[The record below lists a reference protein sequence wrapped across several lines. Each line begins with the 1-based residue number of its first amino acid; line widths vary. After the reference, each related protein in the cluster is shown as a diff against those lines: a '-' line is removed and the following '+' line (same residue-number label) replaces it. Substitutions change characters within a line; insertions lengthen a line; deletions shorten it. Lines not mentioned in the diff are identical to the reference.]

1 MSQPLLLVH
10 RGLRWLALRFASG
23 GAQLEGIGHRLIQP
37 GTFLVLA
44 CAAMATQ
51 AQTAVVH
58 FDLPRQPLA
67 DSLRAIG
74 SQTHTNILFDPPL
87 VAGRE
92 APALKADMT
101 PQQALSRLLSGTGI
115 EFDYLSET
123 TVVLAA
129 QSALGAGSGTM
140 NGLKVSAGHAVGV
153 AAMDRR
159 ASSADAVAP
168 EEVLVTAQKKD
179 ERLQD
184 VPVPMTVIDAQSLT
198 SNNQFHLQDYYASVP
213 GLTLAQDSRGAPSI
227 SIRGVTTGVAVTSTT
242 GITIDDV
249 PFGAS
254 SVSPAFNPAPD
265 VDPNDLARI
274 EVLRGPQGTL
284 YGASSLGGLV
294 KYVTIEPS
302 TAGFSGLFQ
311 VGTEGVHNGDGAGY
325 AASGAVNMP
334 LTDTAAIRMS
344 GFAHQDPGYI
354 DNVLTGQQG
363 VNKSRTDG
371 GRLSTLWRP
380 SAAFMLKVSA
390 LFQDS
395 RSDGSSQVEIAP
407 QFADLQQSFL
417 KGFGGYDRK
426 IQAYSANLSGKIGR
440 AELTSLTGYSKS
452 DVSGSFDET
461 YYLGSEADHLYHI
474 GGVGFPEHNITQK
487 LSQELRLSV
496 PLTQWV
502 DWLLGAF
509 YTHEKTQADA
519 GQVLEDPVTFE
530 RGPEVLSQQLGTK
543 YQEYAAFTDLTFKLS
558 DAFDIQLGGRE
569 GRNRQ
574 TFDAMATYP
583 YPPGE
588 TSALI
593 FPETHS
599 NDNSFTYLFTPR
611 YRFGPNLM
619 TYARIASGYQPGGS
633 NVGSSAVVPGT
644 FAPDKTHNYEVGAK
658 GEFLDR
664 RLSLD
669 ASVFH
674 ILWHDIQ
681 LLASSTLAYSY
692 VINGSRAKSDGVEL
706 SLTAKPL
713 SGLTMSGWAV
723 WNEAEVTEPLPGG
736 CCAGDR
742 LPYSSRFSGYASAT
756 QEVPLWAD
764 VRGFV
769 TGSLSYVGSREAEF
783 SSPRQTL
790 PAYAKTDIQI
800 GMHSE
805 QWQET
810 VFVTNVTDRR
820 GYLEVQGAFP
830 FFHIIQPRT
839 MGLNVSWKF

>member
-1 MSQPLLLVH
+1 MV
-10 RGLRWLALRFASG
+10 
-23 GAQLEGIGHRLIQP
+23 
-37 GTFLVLA
+37 
-44 CAAMATQ
+44 TQ

-67 DSLRAIG
+67 DSLRAVG

-101 PQQALSRLLSGTGI
+101 PQQALARLLSRTGI

-129 QSALGAGSGTM
+129 QSALGAGPGTT

-153 AAMDRR
+153 AAMNRQ

-168 EEVLVTAQKKD
+168 EEVLVTAQKKKE

-184 VPVPMTVIDAQSLT
+184 VPVPMTVINAQSLT

-213 GLTLAQDSRGAPSI
+213 GMTLAEDSRGAPAI
-227 SIRGVTTGVAVTSTT
+227 SIRGVTTGVGVTSTT

-254 SVSPAFNPAPD
+254 SVSPSFNPAPD
-265 VDPNDLARI
+265 VDPNDDLARI

-284 YGASSLGGLV
+284 YGAGNLGGLV
-294 KYVTIEPS
+294 NYVTIDPS
-302 TAGFSGLFQ
+302 TAGLSGLFQ
-311 VGTEGVHNGDGAGY
+311 VGTESVHNGDGAGY
-325 AASGAVNMP
+325 AASGAVNLP

-380 SAAFMLKVSA
+380 SAAFTLKVSV

-407 QFADLQQSFL
+407 QFADRQQRFL
-417 KGFGGYDRK
+417 KGFGGYHRK
-426 IQAYSANLSGKIGR
+426 IQAHSANLSVKIGR

-461 YYLGSEADHLYHI
+461 NYLGSEAESWFRI
-474 GGVGFPEHNITQK
+474 GGVGFPEHNVTEK

-496 PLTQWV
+496 PLAQWV

-509 YTHEKTQADA
+509 YTHEKTQADG

-558 DAFDIQLGGRE
+558 DVFDIQLGGRE

-588 TSALI
+588 TAALI

-599 NDNSFTYLFTPR
+599 NDKSFTYLFTPR
-611 YRFGPNLM
+611 YRLGPDLM
-619 TYARIASGYQPGGS
+619 TYARIASGYHPGGS
-633 NVGSSAVVPGT
+633 NVGSSAVTPAI
-644 FAPDKTHNYEVGAK
+644 FAPDKTQNYEVGAK

-674 ILWHDIQ
+674 VLWHDIQ
-681 LLASSTLAYSY
+681 LLARADNIYSY
-692 VINGSRAKSDGVEL
+692 IVNGSRAQSDGVEL

-723 WNEAEVTEPLPGG
+723 WNEAKLTEPLPGG

-769 TGSLSYVGSREAEF
+769 TASLSYVGSREAEF
-783 SSPRQTL
+783 NAPRQTL
-790 PAYAKTDIQI
+790 PAYAKTDVQL
-800 GMHSE
+800 GMRSE
-805 QWQET
+805 QWQGT
-810 VFVTNVTDRR
+810 VFVTNVIDRR
-820 GYLEVQGAFP
+820 GYLNSQGP
-830 FFHIIQPRT
+830 FSYVIQPRT
-839 MGLNVSWKF
+839 MGFNVSLKF

>member
-1 MSQPLLLVH
+1 MSHPLLVVH
-10 RGLRWLALRFASG
+10 RGLRWSALHFTSG
-23 GAQLEGIGHRLIQP
+23 RLNFEGIGHRLTQP

-44 CAAMATQ
+44 CAAMVTQ

-101 PQQALSRLLSGTGI
+101 PQQALARLLSGTGI
-115 EFDYLSET
+115 EFEYLSET

-129 QSALGAGSGTM
+129 QSALGAGSGTT
-140 NGLKVSAGHAVGV
+140 NGLKVSARHAVGV

-159 ASSADAVAP
+159 ASSMEAVAP

-179 ERLQD
+179 ERLLD
-184 VPVPMTVIDAQSLT
+184 VPVPMTVIDVQSLT

-213 GLTLAQDSRGAPSI
+213 GLTLTQDSRGANSI
-227 SIRGVTTGVAVTSTT
+227 SIRGVTTGVGVTSTT

-294 KYVTIEPS
+294 KYVTIDPS

-363 VNKSRTDG
+363 INKSRTDG

-380 SAAFMLKVSA
+380 SDAFMLKVSA

-452 DVSGSFDET
+452 DVSGSIDET
-461 YYLGSEADHLYHI
+461 YYLGSEADRLYNI

-496 PLTQWV
+496 PLTQWA

-519 GQVLEDPVTFE
+519 GQVLEYLVTFE

-558 DAFDIQLGGRE
+558 DAFDVQLGGRE

-611 YRFGPNLM
+611 YRLGPDLM

-681 LLASSTLAYSY
+681 LLSSSTLAYSY
-692 VINGSRAKSDGVEL
+692 VLNGSRAKSDGVEL

-713 SGLTMSGWAV
+713 SGLKMSGWAV
-723 WNEAEVTEPLPGG
+723 WNEAVPTEPLPGG

-805 QWQET
+805 QWQGT
-810 VFVTNVTDRR
+810 VFVTNATDRR
-820 GYLEVQGAFP
+820 GYLAVQGGFP
-830 FFHIIQPRT
+830 FFQIIQPRT
-839 MGLNVSWKF
+839 MGFNVSLKF

>member
-1 MSQPLLLVH
+1 MV
-10 RGLRWLALRFASG
+10 
-23 GAQLEGIGHRLIQP
+23 
-37 GTFLVLA
+37 
-44 CAAMATQ
+44 TQ
-51 AQTAVVH
+51 AQAAVVH

-67 DSLRAIG
+67 DSLRTIG
-74 SQTHTNILFDPPL
+74 SQTHTNILFDPSV

-101 PQQALSRLLSGTGI
+101 LQQALSRLLSGTGI

-168 EEVLVTAQKKD
+168 EEVLVTAQKKKE

-184 VPVPMTVIDAQSLT
+184 VPVPMTAIDAQSLT

-213 GLTLAQDSRGAPSI
+213 GLTLALDSRGAPFI
-227 SIRGVTTGVAVTSTT
+227 SIRGVTTGVGVTSTT

-254 SVSPAFNPAPD
+254 SVHPAFNPTPD

-274 EVLRGPQGTL
+274 EVLRGPQGAL

-294 KYVTIEPS
+294 KYVTIDPS

-311 VGTEGVHNGDGAGY
+311 VGTESVHNGDGAGY

-371 GRLSTLWRP
+371 GRLSTLWQP
-380 SAAFMLKVSA
+380 SAAFTLKVSA

-395 RSDGSSQVEIAP
+395 LSDGSSQVEIAP

-452 DVSGSFDET
+452 DVSGSLDST
-461 YYLGSEADHLYHI
+461 YYLGSEAEYLYHV
-474 GGVGFPEHNITQK
+474 GGGGWLEHNITQK

-509 YTHEKTQADA
+509 YTHEKTQAD
-519 GQVLEDPVTFE
+519 GGFVLEDPVTFE
-530 RGPEVLSQQLGTK
+530 RGAGVLFQQLGIK

-569 GRNRQ
+569 SRNRQ
-574 TFDAMATYP
+574 TFDQMETYP
-583 YPPGE
+583 YPGD
-588 TSALI
+588 TSVQI
-593 FPETHS
+593 SPETHS

-611 YRFGPNLM
+611 YRLGPNLM

-633 NVGSSAVVPGT
+633 NFGSSAVVPVIY
-644 FAPDKTHNYEVGAK
+644 APDKTQNYEVGAK

-669 ASVFH
+669 ASVFR

-681 LLASSTLAYSY
+681 LFSGNQISSY
-692 VINGSRAKSDGVEL
+692 VLNGSRAKSDGVEL

-723 WNEAEVTEPLPGG
+723 WNEAELTEPLPGG
-736 CCAGDR
+736 VPGGRAGDP
-742 LPYSSRFSGYASAT
+742 LPYSSRFSGYVSAT

-769 TGSLSYVGSREAEF
+769 TASLSYVGSREAEF
-783 SSPRQTL
+783 AATLPLRQTL
-790 PAYAKTDIQI
+790 PAYAKTDMQF
-800 GMHSE
+800 GMRSE
-805 QWQET
+805 QWQEM

-820 GYLEVQGAFP
+820 GYLDVQDGSP
-830 FFHIIQPRT
+830 FFDVIQPRT
-839 MGLNVSWKF
+839 MGFNVSLKF

>member
-1 MSQPLLLVH
+1 M
-10 RGLRWLALRFASG
+10 G
-23 GAQLEGIGHRLIQP
+23 GIGHRLIQP

-44 CAAMATQ
+44 CAAMVTQ

-58 FDLPRQPLA
+58 FDLPRQQLA
-67 DSLRAIG
+67 DSLRALG

-87 VAGRE
+87 VAGHE
-92 APALKADMT
+92 APALEADMT

-129 QSALGAGSGTM
+129 QPALGAGSGTT
-140 NGLKVSAGHAVGV
+140 NGLRGSAGHAVGV

-159 ASSADAVAP
+159 AGSADAVAP
-168 EEVLVTAQKKD
+168 EEVLVTAQKKKE
-179 ERLQD
+179 ERLLD
-184 VPVPMTVIDAQSLT
+184 VPVPMTAIDAQSLT
-198 SNNQFHLQDYYASVP
+198 SNNQFRLQDYYASVP
-213 GLTLAQDSRGAPSI
+213 GLTLADDGRGAPSI
-227 SIRGVTTGVAVTSTT
+227 SIRGVTTGTGVTSTT

-254 SVSPAFNPAPD
+254 SVAPAFNPAPD

-294 KYVTIEPS
+294 KYVTIDPS
-302 TAGFSGLFQ
+302 TASFSGLFQ
-311 VGTEGVHNGDGAGY
+311 VGTESVHNGDGAGY
-325 AASGAVNMP
+325 AASGAVNLP

-380 SAAFMLKVSA
+380 SAAFTLKASA
-390 LFQDS
+390 LFQDR
-395 RSDGSSQVEIAP
+395 RSDGSSQVETAP

-426 IQAYSANLSGKIGR
+426 IQAYSANLSVKIGR

-452 DVSGSFDET
+452 DVSGSLDVT
-461 YYLGSEADHLYHI
+461 YYLGSEADHLYNV
-474 GGVGFPEHNITQK
+474 GGGGFPEHNITQK
-487 LSQELRLSV
+487 WSQELRLSV
-496 PLTQWV
+496 PLMQWV

-509 YTHEKTQADA
+509 CTHEKTQSVA
-519 GQVLEDPVTFE
+519 GYVLEDPVTFE
-530 RGPEVLSQQLGTK
+530 RGPAVLTQQEVIK
-543 YQEYAAFTDLTFKLS
+543 YQEYAVFTDLTFKLS

-574 TFDAMATYP
+574 TFDAVETFP
-583 YPPGE
+583 YPAGSSPE
-588 TSALI
+588 F

-611 YRFGPNLM
+611 YRLGPNLM

-633 NVGSSAVVPGT
+633 NLGSSAVVPAT

-674 ILWHDIQ
+674 ILWNDIQ
-681 LLASSTLAYSY
+681 LLAAPTATYDY
-692 VINGSRAKSDGVEL
+692 VLNGSRAKSDGVEL

-723 WNEAEVTEPLPGG
+723 WNETELTDPLPGG
-736 CCAGDR
+736 ADAGDR
-742 LPYSSRFSGYASAT
+742 LPYSSRFSGYASVT

-769 TGSLSYVGSREAEF
+769 TASLSYVGSREAEF
-783 SSPRQTL
+783 DATPRQTL

-805 QWQET
+805 QWQGT

-820 GYLEVQGAFP
+820 GYLEVQNGFP
-830 FFHIIQPRT
+830 LAYIIQPRT

>member
-1 MSQPLLLVH
+1 MV
-10 RGLRWLALRFASG
+10 GFAHHFK
-23 GAQLEGIGHRLIQP
+23 GAQLGGIGHRLIQP

-44 CAAMATQ
+44 CAAMVTQ

-129 QSALGAGSGTM
+129 QSAPGVGSGTT
-140 NGLKVSAGHAVGV
+140 NGLEVSAGHAVGV

-168 EEVLVTAQKKD
+168 EEVLVTAQKKE

-184 VPVPMTVIDAQSLT
+184 VPVPMTAIDAQSLT

-213 GLTLAQDSRGAPSI
+213 GLTLALDSRGAPSI
-227 SIRGVTTGVAVTSTT
+227 SIRGVTTGVSVTSTT

-254 SVSPAFNPAPD
+254 SVSPAFNPPPD

-294 KYVTIEPS
+294 KYVTIDPS
-302 TAGFSGLFQ
+302 TAGFSGLLQ

-325 AASGAVNMP
+325 AVSGAVNMP

-380 SAAFMLKVSA
+380 SAAFTIKVSA
-390 LFQDS
+390 LFQDR
-395 RSDGSSQVEIAP
+395 RSDGSSQIEIAP

-452 DVSGSFDET
+452 DVSGSLDDT
-461 YYLGSEADHLYHI
+461 YYLGSEAEYLYHV
-474 GGVGFPEHNITQK
+474 GGGGFPEHNITQK

-496 PLTQWV
+496 PLMQWV

-509 YTHEKTQADA
+509 YTREKTQAD
-519 GQVLEDPVTFE
+519 GGYVLEDPVTFE
-530 RGPEVLSQQLGTK
+530 RGPEVLSQQLGIK

-569 GRNRQ
+569 GRNWQ
-574 TFDAMATYP
+574 TYDAVETFP
-583 YPPGE
+583 YPAG
-588 TSALI
+588 TSAVV

-611 YRFGPNLM
+611 YRLGPNLI

-633 NVGSSAVVPGT
+633 NLGSSAVVPGT

-674 ILWHDIQ
+674 ILWRDIQ
-681 LLASSTLAYSY
+681 LLATPTPTYDY
-692 VINGSRAKSDGVEL
+692 VLNGSRAKSDGVEL

-713 SGLTMSGWAV
+713 FGLTMSGWAV
-723 WNEAEVTEPLPGG
+723 WNEAELAEPLPGG

-783 SSPRQTL
+783 SLPRQTL

-830 FFHIIQPRT
+830 FFYIIQPRT